1 MTLLEV
7 TKMAINQENTK
18 TELEALSER
27 IDVMFMI
34 GGKFEMDEYIELVG
48 LISEKLSLFEE
59 MEASQ
64 GEESGS
70 GETEPETPPE
80 DAGNTENT
88 DSSETG
94 NEEG

>member
-48 LISEKLSLFEE
+48 LISEKISLFEE
-59 MEASQ
+59 MEASKD
-64 GEESGS
+64 EETG
-70 GETEPETPPE
+70 GETEPETPPK
-80 DAGNTENT
+80 DTKNAENT

>member
-7 TKMAINQENTK
+7 TKMTINQENTK

-48 LISEKLSLFEE
+48 LISEKISLFEE
-59 MEASQ
+59 MEASKD
-64 GEESGS
+64 EETS
-70 GETEPETPPE
+70 GETESETPPE
-80 DAGNTENT
+80 DTENT
-88 DSSETG
+88 DSSETA

>member
-48 LISEKLSLFEE
+48 LISEKISLFEE
-59 MEASQ
+59 MEASKD
-64 GEESGS
+64 EETS
-70 GETEPETPPE
+70 GETEPENPPE
-80 DAGNTENT
+80 DTENT
-88 DSSETG
+88 DSSETA

>member
-48 LISEKLSLFEE
+48 LISEKISLFEE

-64 GEESGS
+64 GEESVTGD
-70 GETEPETPPE
+70 TEPETPPE
-80 DAGNTENT
+80 DTGNT
-88 DSSETG
+88 DG
-94 NEEG
+94 GEEG

>member
-34 GGKFEMDEYIELVG
+34 GGKFEMDEYLQLSDQITTKIAELEAM
-48 LISEKLSLFEE
+48 EKEPPAVES
-59 MEASQ
+59 
-64 GEESGS
+64 GEEDSG
-70 GETEPETPPE
+70 
-80 DAGNTENT
+80 
-88 DSSETG
+88 TG
-94 NEEG
+94 AEAPTV

>member
-48 LISEKLSLFEE
+48 LISEKISLFEE
-59 MEASQ
+59 LEASQ
-64 GEESGS
+64 GEESGT

-80 DAGNTENT
+80 DT
-88 DSSETG
+88 DRSETA

>member
-1 MTLLEV
+1 MRRFGKEFPVLLACALAV
-7 TKMAINQENTK
+7 TACGGGAGQQGGIP
-18 TELEALSER
+18 LE
-27 IDVMFMI
+27 
-34 GGKFEMDEYIELVG
+34 EMDEYIELVG

>member
-18 TELEALSER
+18 TELEALSDR

-48 LISEKLSLFEE
+48 LISEKISLFEE
-59 MEASQ
+59 MEASKN
-64 GEESGS
+64 EETS

-80 DAGNTENT
+80 DTESTENT
-88 DSSETG
+88 DSSETA

>member
-48 LISEKLSLFEE
+48 LISEKISLFEE

-64 GEESGS
+64 GEESDTDN
-70 GETEPETPPE
+70 TEPETPPE
-80 DAGNTENT
+80 DAGKTENT

>member
-48 LISEKLSLFEE
+48 LISEKISLFEE
-59 MEASQ
+59 MEASKD
-64 GEESGS
+64 EETS

-88 DSSETG
+88 DSSKTA

>member
-48 LISEKLSLFEE
+48 LISEKISLFEE
-59 MEASQ
+59 MEASKD
-64 GEESGS
+64 EETS
-70 GETEPETPPE
+70 GETEPETPPKDTE
-80 DAGNTENT
+80 NTENT
-88 DSSETG
+88 GSSETT

>member
-48 LISEKLSLFEE
+48 LISEKISMFEE
-59 MEASQ
+59 MEASKD
-64 GEESGS
+64 EEPS

-88 DSSETG
+88 DSSETA

>member
-48 LISEKLSLFEE
+48 LISEKISLFEE
-59 MEASQ
+59 MEASKD
-64 GEESGS
+64 EETSGK
-70 GETEPETPPE
+70 TEPETPPE
-80 DAGNTENT
+80 DTESTENT
-88 DSSETG
+88 DSSKTA

>member
-34 GGKFEMDEYIELVG
+34 GDKFEMDEYIELVG
-48 LISEKLSLFEE
+48 LISEKISLFEE
-59 MEASQ
+59 MEASKD
-64 GEESGS
+64 EETSS
-70 GETEPETPPE
+70 ETEPETPPE
-80 DAGNTENT
+80 DTESTENT
-88 DSSETG
+88 DSSETA

>member
-27 IDVMFMI
+27 IDVMFLV
-34 GGKFEMDEYIELVG
+34 GNKFEMDEYIELVG
-48 LISEKLSLFEE
+48 LISEKISLFEE
-59 MEASQ
+59 MEASKN
-64 GEESGS
+64 EETS

-80 DAGNTENT
+80 DTESTENT
-88 DSSETG
+88 DSSETA

>member
-48 LISEKLSLFEE
+48 LISEKISLFEE
-59 MEASQ
+59 METSKD
-64 GEESGS
+64 EETS
-70 GETEPETPPE
+70 GEAEPENPPE
-80 DAGNTENT
+80 DTESTENT
-88 DSSETG
+88 DSSETA

>member
-59 MEASQ
+59 MEASKD
-64 GEESGS
+64 EETS
-70 GETEPETPPE
+70 GETEPENPPE
-80 DAGNTENT
+80 DTENT
-88 DSSETG
+88 DSSETA

>member
-34 GGKFEMDEYIELVG
+34 GDKFEMDEYIELVG
-48 LISEKLSLFEE
+48 LISEKISLFEE
-59 MEASQ
+59 MEASKD
-64 GEESGS
+64 EETS

-80 DAGNTENT
+80 DTESTENT
-88 DSSETG
+88 DSSETA

>member
-1 MTLLEV
+1 MTLFEV
-7 TKMAINQENTK
+7 TKMAIDMENVI
-18 TELEALSER
+18 TELNALAER

-48 LISEKLSLFEE
+48 LISEKISLFEE
-59 MEASQ
+59 MEASKD
-64 GEESGS
+64 EETS

-80 DAGNTENT
+80 DTESTENT
-88 DSSETG
+88 DSSETA